1 MMRHTHESALI
12 LIQVNMVVVGAQSY
26 SDPSMA
32 DLLCTIFMIS
42 NQGSVILFV
51 YTTRAS
57 QIILVPDAQ
66 QHVCKFVLPPYT
78 CCIINHDRSCFLFL
92 YVIHATIE

>member
-1 MMRHTHESALI
+1 MNQLMRSIDFDPGQHGSRYTI
-12 LIQVNMVVVGAQSY
+12 LFRPIYGRST
-26 SDPSMA
+26 
-32 DLLCTIFMIS
+32 TIFMIS

-66 QHVCKFVLPPYT
+66 QQHVCKFVLPPYT
-78 CCIINHDRSCFLFL
+78 CCIINHDRPCFLFL